1 MSRLDELDRLR
12 RMSQGVDRVVL
23 SDVAVRGKRRTVAL
37 ACGIGLIL
45 VGIVLL
51 VAGYVSGFKTLDPI
65 DSAIV
70 PQTTATNLRLDV
82 MTWVTILG
90 MASSVVGCALAIFGL
105 RRRTA

>member
-1 MSRLDELDRLR
+1 MSSLDELDRLH

-23 SDVAVRGKRRTVAL
+23 SDVASRGKRRPVVL

-51 VAGYVSGFKTLDPI
+51 VFGYLSGFKAVDPA
-65 DSAIV
+65 SL
-70 PQTTATNLRLDV
+70 PRTTATNLRLDV
-82 MTWVTILG
+82 VTWITILG